1 MKHSEGYVGMQV
13 YFGRSNGEQTLGKIV
28 KINPKK
34 FKVEQLESRGT
45 RKSHNVGTV
54 WTVPPSLCTPATDV
68 PGGDYAT
75 KSDSDVTVIDVTSMV
90 GDMLAKKVK
99 EWDDADGSW
108 TTAEVREAVEIV
120 LGDGGFRAIEVIE
133 TLRALREPIQTSMF
147 NRTSDE
153 TKGTVDDDESIIDIA
168 KEIGFRGLTPKKG
181 EEYTGKLGDWV

>member
-13 YFGRSNGEQTLGKIV
+13 YFGRENGEQTLGKIV

-34 FKVEQLESRGT
+34 FKVEQMESRGT

-54 WTVPPSLCTPATDV
+54 WTVPPSLCSPATDEKESRF
-68 PGGDYAT
+68 GIAT
-75 KSDSDVTVIDVTSMV
+75 NSDGVECTVIDVTSMI
-90 GDMLAKKVK
+90 GDALAKKVK

-133 TLRALREPIQTSMF
+133 TLRALR
-147 NRTSDE
+147 TSDE
-153 TKGTVDDDESIIDIA
+153 T
-168 KEIGFRGLTPKKG
+168 
-181 EEYTGKLGDWV
+181 TGGLGDWV

>member
-13 YFGRSNGEQTLGKIV
+13 YFGRENGEQTLGKIV

-45 RKSHNVGTV
+45 RKSHNIGTV
-54 WTVPPSLCTPATDV
+54 WTVPPSLCSPATDV
-68 PGGDYAT
+68 PGGEYAT

-99 EWDDADGSW
+99 EWDESDGYTW

-133 TLRALREPIQTSMF
+133 TLKAL
-147 NRTSDE
+147 RTSDE
-153 TKGTVDDDESIIDIA
+153 T
-168 KEIGFRGLTPKKG
+168 
-181 EEYTGKLGDWV
+181 TGGLGDWV

>member
-54 WTVPPSLCTPATDV
+54 WTVPPSLCSPATDV
-68 PGGDYAT
+68 PGGEYAT
-75 KSDSDVTVIDVTSMV
+75 KSDSDVTVIDVTSMI
-90 GDMLAKKVK
+90 GDALAKKVK

-133 TLRALREPIQTSMF
+133 TLRALR
-147 NRTSDE
+147 TSDE
-153 TKGTVDDDESIIDIA
+153 I
-168 KEIGFRGLTPKKG
+168 
-181 EEYTGKLGDWV
+181 TGGLGDWV